1 MVSQH
6 LGLLGGDW
14 SSTRRYL
21 KCLIYQVT
29 SKNHGTEGSSKFMS
43 GSSSSYVTTLLS
55 LVGIS
60 IVVVE
65 ICY

>member
-1 MVSQH
+1 MF
-6 LGLLGGDW
+6 DI
-14 SSTRRYL
+14 SSDL
-21 KCLIYQVT
+21 
-29 SKNHGTEGSSKFMS
+29 KNHGIEGSSKFMS